1 MPKYKC
7 RATMG
12 THLYCIVEA
21 KDEDDAVEQM
31 KELASNGNLIEEN
44 DKWDYRGGFMDY
56 DVATRNSL
64 TGGQIGG
71 DLWVCIV
78 PGVKFG
84 VEFLGHPPRRASA
97 GYR

>member
-44 DKWDYRGGFMDY
+44 DKWDYRGGFIDY
-56 DVATRNSL
+56 DPFPSL
-64 TGGQIGG
+64 MPDDT
-71 DLWVCIV
+71 DLEPDFEENDTC
-78 PGVKFG
+78 
-84 VEFLGHPPRRASA
+84 R
-97 GYR
+97 